1 MAREV
6 GPCRAQTARSVYARR
21 ARTRNRPLRRKPWT
35 GRPERLVSTSR
46 VFIPI
51 LRRCPPRTASASDT
65 RDMNLRQPAL
75 ILVPFVLLACP
86 VAAAPAAACP
96 APPGVPVPPS
106 GGDPGREPARPVLPA
121 ALPPMLGA
129 GFAEPRDDGE
139 PSPGSG
145 APSPA
150 SVRPAATAVENAR
163 RAGRPTVLATQNQPQ
178 GLEPLAA
185 PWLVGAAIDPA
196 DEVGGL
202 SGSAAVRAAPGR
214 VPPWFRVAIPDAG
227 VDVDIARP
235 ESAGRAGVALAVSVV
250 VGTAADAA
258 PVSTKRES
266 AGPAGEPV
274 ADDAGVSG
282 SAAVLPWVVAQL
294 LRGQTPRP
302 SPAPGTA
309 R

>member
-1 MAREV
+1 
-6 GPCRAQTARSVYARR
+6 
-21 ARTRNRPLRRKPWT
+21 
-35 GRPERLVSTSR
+35 
-46 VFIPI
+46 
-51 LRRCPPRTASASDT
+51 
-65 RDMNLRQPAL
+65 MNLRRPAL

-150 SVRPAATAVENAR
+150 PVRPAATAVENAR

-214 VPPWFRVAIPDAG
+214 VPPWFRVAVPDARA
-227 VDVDIARP
+227 VVDIAGRP
-235 ESAGRAGVALAVSVV
+235 ESTDRAGVAPAVSVV
-250 VGTAADAA
+250 VVGTVADAA
-258 PVSTKRES
+258 PQAVPVSTKSES

-302 SPAPGTA
+302 SPTPGTA

>member
-1 MAREV
+1 
-6 GPCRAQTARSVYARR
+6 
-21 ARTRNRPLRRKPWT
+21 
-35 GRPERLVSTSR
+35 
-46 VFIPI
+46 
-51 LRRCPPRTASASDT
+51 
-65 RDMNLRQPAL
+65 
-75 ILVPFVLLACP
+75 
-86 VAAAPAAACP
+86 
-96 APPGVPVPPS
+96 
-106 GGDPGREPARPVLPA
+106 
-121 ALPPMLGA
+121 MLGA

-150 SVRPAATAVENAR
+150 PVRPAATAVENAR

-185 PWLVGAAIDPA
+185 PGLVGAASGPA

-227 VDVDIARP
+227 VVVDIAGLP
-235 ESAGRAGVALAVSVV
+235 ESSGRAGVAPAVSVV
-250 VGTAADAA
+250 LGTVADAA
-258 PVSTKRES
+258 PQAVPVSTKRES
-266 AGPAGEPV
+266 AGTAGEPV